1 MLPAC
6 VLQFY
11 ADLQMRDLYRKLDDR
26 VRKEYGCLFEEG
38 GCTEAVG
45 VGDGGGEGVGIGGDD
60 RADRVKGDVIDGD
73 IGGGAEGD
81 TEGDA
86 GDDAEDG
93 RNELLEIGAGLA
105 AVTLARMPD
114 ETLAR
119 RGAIAMLQCDP
130 SRYNVMV
137 MELLERENITLDKDG
152 EAVLKDLESQL
163 EEVVPDIVDMP
174 SPLVPAAE
182 R

>member
-1 MLPAC
+1 
-6 VLQFY
+6 
-11 ADLQMRDLYRKLDDR
+11 
-26 VRKEYGCLFEEG
+26 
-38 GCTEAVG
+38 
-45 VGDGGGEGVGIGGDD
+45 
-60 RADRVKGDVIDGD
+60 
-73 IGGGAEGD
+73 
-81 TEGDA
+81 
-86 GDDAEDG
+86 
-93 RNELLEIGAGLA
+93 
-105 AVTLARMPD
+105 MPD